1 MIKAAREL
9 GFTACK
15 LLCLIVESAVNC
27 TLPSFARGI
36 NLFALLEP
44 FHNFKNTFPESSD
57 MKITK
62 TKYAAASFGAA
73 MTSLYAAPELNAQ
86 LVDLSFSPNTV
97 PFVNLNAE
105 ENYPGEEIDLV
116 AGAVN
121 DLVIFGYNN
130 LPLFG
135 APVTLI
141 FDGFSNVGSL
151 NTTGGVLEAGD
162 VFDGMNSALDAVDR
176 LQFPS
181 TTGVQYFGFEAN
193 NGDLGWFSVDLGAT
207 PGMMGNTVTFI
218 DGQILLNTGP
228 GDTIT
233 IPGGDGAPDVVLLG
247 DVNLDG
253 MVNFLDI
260 APFISRLADM
270 ENQAEADLNEDGVV
284 NFLDIS
290 PFIQALTNGGM
301 QVTWLD
307 STGKPLARFAGNEV
321 LDQQLQAIE
330 RKLQDEINTALAQ
343 ANSSAVE
350 PESASVGLAAL
361 ALGAVGLR
369 RRRKAATA

>member
-1 MIKAAREL
+1 MYVVPEL
-9 GFTACK
+9 GAQDSVPDVVDLMFMPG
-15 LLCLIVESAVNC
+15 
-27 TLPSFARGI
+27 TLPISGGPGSSTDFTSAGVQVFFGGLSTEVRLVNNGFYGFAG
-36 NLFALLEP
+36 
-44 FHNFKNTFPESSD
+44 
-57 MKITK
+57 
-62 TKYAAASFGAA
+62 
-73 MTSLYAAPELNAQ
+73 LNA
-86 LVDLSFSPNTV
+86 SA
-97 PFVNLNAE
+97 FV
-105 ENYPGEEIDLV
+105 
-116 AGAVN
+116 
-121 DLVIFGYNN
+121 
-130 LPLFG
+130 
-135 APVTLI
+135 
-141 FDGFSNVGSL
+141 
-151 NTTGGVLEAGD
+151 TGLQPGD
-162 VFDGMNSALDAVDR
+162 VFSGGGEDEVGNFSFDPM
-176 LQFPS
+176 
-181 TTGVQYFGFEAN
+181 TTGIQTIGFVIAGEV
-193 NGDLGWFSVDLGAT
+193 GFFRVDLGDE
-207 PGMMGNTVTFI
+207 PGSTVTLL
-218 DGQILLNTGP
+218 DGQIAVGSDGTGATN
-228 GDTIT
+228 DFAIT
-233 IPGGDGAPDVVLLG
+233 IPPRAGDEPIVLRG

-260 APFISRLADM
+260 APFISRLSEM

-307 STGKPLARFAGNEV
+307 STGKPLERFAGNEV

>member
-1 MIKAAREL
+1 
-9 GFTACK
+9 
-15 LLCLIVESAVNC
+15 
-27 TLPSFARGI
+27 
-36 NLFALLEP
+36 
-44 FHNFKNTFPESSD
+44 

-105 ENYPGEEIDLV
+105 ENYPGEQIDLV

-162 VFDGMNSALDAVDR
+162 VFDGMNSALDAADR
-176 LQFPS
+176 LQFPT
-181 TTGVQYFGFEAN
+181 TTGVQYFGFVTN
-193 NGDLGWFSVDLGAT
+193 VGDLGWFSVDLGTT
-207 PGMMGNTVTFI
+207 PGMPGNTVTFI
-218 DGQILLNTGP
+218 DGQVLLNTAP
-228 GDTIT
+228 GETIT

-307 STGKPLARFAGNEV
+307 STGKPLERFAGNEV
-321 LDQQLQAIE
+321 LDQQIQAIE